1 MNGWLDKTCVHSKK
15 RKEISDISYFW
26 LWAKRRDKK
35 ILSRWLW
42 LKWFTARSR
51 ARPVNCPKSIT
62 SFQSR
67 CGVPKRLRQVIMQ
80 DFFQFLTRNSNK
92 NLQLSQLLLSSDVT
106 TKKMMMKKSHQNPF
120 EFIYKD
126 ENQSFRLIW
135 NKPVT
140 NNSMQLQ
147 CNVILTGCSCAR
159 TKKNTNPN
167 MKLIIRCG

>member
-1 MNGWLDKTCVHSKK
+1 MMNGWLDKTCVHSKK

-106 TKKMMMKKSHQNPF
+106 TKKMMMIINFCQICSQASELLKPLKSESNLAWVNC
-120 EFIYKD
+120 FIELHWK
-126 ENQSFRLIW
+126 QVS
-135 NKPVT
+135 
-140 NNSMQLQ
+140 
-147 CNVILTGCSCAR
+147 
-159 TKKNTNPN
+159 
-167 MKLIIRCG
+167 